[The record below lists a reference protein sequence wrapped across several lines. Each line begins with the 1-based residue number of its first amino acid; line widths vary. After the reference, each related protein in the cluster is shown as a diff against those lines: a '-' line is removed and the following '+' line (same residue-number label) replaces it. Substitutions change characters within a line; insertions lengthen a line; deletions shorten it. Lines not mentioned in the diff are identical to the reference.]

1 MTSAPIYISDSDAVR
16 LLDPP
21 LVLCVVEDALKAL
34 SEKRIVNGSKGG
46 FSLNDEDGQRHMG
59 AISGCD
65 VAAGVAGVKWFAAC
79 AGNAGRNLPRV
90 PATILLCD
98 SVTGLLC
105 GVIDATSLTAVR
117 TAALA
122 VAAIRACIVRPVK
135 KATIVGFGP
144 IGRAIARYMPGHV
157 GAAEVVIASRSAAAD
172 VFVRSMEGGGS
183 SRFTVEGRLDHAVHQ
198 ADLVV
203 TATGLAAD
211 TPIINAD
218 WLQRGA
224 TVCSLGSY
232 QEIDGQIATEADRIY
247 VDNWEA
253 ARQRGNLAPMVRSG
267 ALAHERISGD
277 VADVVAGKIV
287 GRSSGDQTVLI
298 VLVGI
303 GALDIALGAELL
315 RQARARGVGRPLL
328 GEIGN

>member
-1 MTSAPIYISDSDAVR
+1 MTDDPIYISDSEAER
-16 LLDPP
+16 LLDRTS
-21 LVLCVVEDALKAL
+21 VLRVVERALKAL
-34 SEKRIVNGSKGG
+34 SEKQIVNGAKGG
-46 FSLNDEDGQRHMG
+46 FSLKDEDGQRHMG

-65 VAAGVAGVKWFAAC
+65 VAAGIAGVKWFAAC
-79 AGNAGRNLPRV
+79 DGNPSRGLPRV

-98 SVTGLLC
+98 SVTGRLR

-122 VAAIRACIVRPVK
+122 IAAIRACVRRPLK

-144 IGRAIARYMPGHV
+144 IGQTIARYVPGHID
-157 GAAEVVIASRSAAAD
+157 AAEVVIASGSAAAAA
-172 VFVRSMEGGGS
+172 FVRSMESEGS
-183 SRFTVEGRLDHAVHQ
+183 ARFTIEARLDHAVHQ

-211 TPIINAD
+211 TPIIKAD
-218 WLQRGA
+218 WLHRGA
-224 TVCSLGSY
+224 TVCSLGSH
-232 QEIDGQIATEADRIY
+232 QEIDSQIAAEADRIY

-253 ARQRGNLAPMVRSG
+253 ARLRGNLAPMVRSG
-267 ALAHERISGD
+267 ALTHERISGE
-277 VADVVAGKIV
+277 VADVVAGKIA
-287 GRSSGDQTVLI
+287 GRSSDDQTVLI

-315 RQARARGVGRPLL
+315 SQARARRVGRPLL
-328 GEIGN
+328 